1 MLYIRGGPING
12 RTPEAFGVG
21 SHAEPRFFGK
31 MFHVEH
37 YIESEVKTMTFN
49 DLVTLGK
56 MGFSRDDIFKLMQA
70 ETAQPVPV
78 AQPAPAVVPAAPVAQ
93 PAPAVTTTQ
102 PDFAAQFA
110 ELNAKID
117 SMSYPQAGQVGV
129 QPQAMSI
136 DDIIAAPFKIPAPTQ
151 QV

>member
-1 MLYIRGGPING
+1 
-12 RTPEAFGVG
+12 
-21 SHAEPRFFGK
+21 
-31 MFHVEH
+31 
-37 YIESEVKTMTFN
+37 MTLN

-56 MGFSRDDIFKLMQA
+56 MGFSRDDIYKLMQS
-70 ETAQPVPV
+70 ETAQPVPVAQPAPAVVPV

-93 PAPAVTTTQ
+93 PVPAATAVTTAQ

-117 SMSYPQAGQVGV
+117 SLSFPQAGQVGA

-136 DDIIAAPFKIPAPTQ
+136 DDIIAAPFKIPAPAQ
-151 QV
+151 QG

>member
-1 MLYIRGGPING
+1 
-12 RTPEAFGVG
+12 
-21 SHAEPRFFGK
+21 
-31 MFHVEH
+31 
-37 YIESEVKTMTFN
+37 MTFS

-70 ETAQPVPV
+70 EAAQPVPAPV
-78 AQPAPAVVPAAPVAQ
+78 AQPAPAVVPAAQ
-93 PAPAVTTTQ
+93 PAPAPAPVGVTAAQ

-136 DDIIAAPFKIPAPTQ
+136 DDIIAAPFKIPAPAQ

>member
-1 MLYIRGGPING
+1 
-12 RTPEAFGVG
+12 
-21 SHAEPRFFGK
+21 
-31 MFHVEH
+31 
-37 YIESEVKTMTFN
+37 MTLN

-56 MGFSRDDIFKLMQA
+56 MGFSRDDIYKLMQS

-93 PAPAVTTTQ
+93 PAPASTAVTTAQ
-102 PDFAAQFA
+102 PDFAEQFA

-117 SMSYPQAGQVGV
+117 SLSFPQAGQVGA

-136 DDIIAAPFKIPAPTQ
+136 DDIIAAPFKIPAPKS

>member
-1 MLYIRGGPING
+1 MNI
-12 RTPEAFGVG
+12 
-21 SHAEPRFFGK
+21 S
-31 MFHVEH
+31 
-37 YIESEVKTMTFN
+37 

-56 MGFSRDDIFKLMQA
+56 MGFSRDDIYKLMQS
-70 ETAQPVPV
+70 ETAQSVPV

-93 PAPAVTTTQ
+93 PAPAATAVTTAQ

-117 SMSYPQAGQVGV
+117 SLNFPQAGQVGA

-136 DDIIAAPFKIPAPTQ
+136 DDIIAAPFKIPAPQ
-151 QV
+151 SQV

>member
-1 MLYIRGGPING
+1 
-12 RTPEAFGVG
+12 
-21 SHAEPRFFGK
+21 
-31 MFHVEH
+31 
-37 YIESEVKTMTFN
+37 MTFN

-56 MGFSRDDIFKLMQA
+56 MGFSRDDIYKLMQV

-78 AQPAPAVVPAAPVAQ
+78 AQPAPVVVPAAPVAQ
-93 PAPAVTTTQ
+93 PTPAVTTTQ

-117 SMSYPQAGQVGV
+117 SMSYPQAGQVGA

-136 DDIIAAPFKIPAPTQ
+136 DDIIAAPFKIPAPAQ
-151 QV
+151 QG

>member
-1 MLYIRGGPING
+1 MNI
-12 RTPEAFGVG
+12 
-21 SHAEPRFFGK
+21 S
-31 MFHVEH
+31 
-37 YIESEVKTMTFN
+37 

-56 MGFSRDDIFKLMQA
+56 MGFSRDDIYKLMQS

-78 AQPAPAVVPAAPVAQ
+78 AQPAPAVVPAAAVAQ
-93 PAPAVTTTQ
+93 PAPAATAVTTAQ

-117 SMSYPQAGQVGV
+117 SLSFPQAGQVGA

-136 DDIIAAPFKIPAPTQ
+136 DDIIAAPFKIPAPAQ
-151 QV
+151 QG

>member
-1 MLYIRGGPING
+1 
-12 RTPEAFGVG
+12 
-21 SHAEPRFFGK
+21 
-31 MFHVEH
+31 
-37 YIESEVKTMTFN
+37 MTLN

-56 MGFSRDDIFKLMQA
+56 MGFSRDDIYKLMQS
-70 ETAQPVPV
+70 ETAQPVSA

-93 PAPAVTTTQ
+93 PAPAVVPAAPVAQ

-117 SMSYPQAGQVGV
+117 SLSFPQAGQVGA

-136 DDIIAAPFKIPAPTQ
+136 DDIIAAPFKIPTPKA

>member
-1 MLYIRGGPING
+1 
-12 RTPEAFGVG
+12 
-21 SHAEPRFFGK
+21 
-31 MFHVEH
+31 
-37 YIESEVKTMTFN
+37 MTLN

-56 MGFSRDDIFKLMQA
+56 MGFSRDDIYKLMQS

-78 AQPAPAVVPAAPVAQ
+78 AQSAPAVVPAAPVAQ
-93 PAPAVTTTQ
+93 PAPAPAVTTAQ

-117 SMSYPQAGQVGV
+117 SLSFPQAGQVGA

-136 DDIIAAPFKIPAPTQ
+136 DDIIAAPFKIPTPKAQ
-151 QV
+151 A

>member
-1 MLYIRGGPING
+1 MN
-12 RTPEAFGVG
+12 F
-21 SHAEPRFFGK
+21 S
-31 MFHVEH
+31 
-37 YIESEVKTMTFN
+37 

-56 MGFSRDDIFKLMQA
+56 MGFSRDDIYKLMQA

-93 PAPAVTTTQ
+93 PAPAAPAVTTTQ

-117 SMSYPQAGQVGV
+117 SMSYPQAGQVGA

-136 DDIIAAPFKIPAPTQ
+136 DDIIAAPFKVSAPVKQ
-151 QV
+151 G